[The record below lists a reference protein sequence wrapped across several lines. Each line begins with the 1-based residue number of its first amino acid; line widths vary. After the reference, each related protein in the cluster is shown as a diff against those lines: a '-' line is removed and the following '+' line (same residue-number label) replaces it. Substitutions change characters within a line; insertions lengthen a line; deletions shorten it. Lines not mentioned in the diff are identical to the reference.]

1 METQPEM
8 PSVPPPEAQAAD
20 RSPQAPKGYVVLA
33 IGLPGSGKTTWFRR
47 RGVTPLSSDLLRNI
61 LFDDVE
67 EQTLPGAGV
76 FHAAFAACA
85 RG

>member
-33 IGLPGSGKTTWFRR
+33 IGMPGSGKTTWFRQAR
-47 RGVTPLSSDLLRNI
+47 RDTA
-61 LFDDVE
+61 VE
-67 EQTLPGAGV
+67 R
-76 FHAAFAACA
+76 FAAQYSF
-85 RG
+85 